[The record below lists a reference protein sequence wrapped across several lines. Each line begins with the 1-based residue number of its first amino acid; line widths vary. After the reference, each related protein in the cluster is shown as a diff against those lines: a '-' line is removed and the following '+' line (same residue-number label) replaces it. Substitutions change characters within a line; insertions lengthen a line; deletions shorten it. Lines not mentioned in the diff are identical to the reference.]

1 MGSPASAVLR
11 DAPTSPRA
19 WRTSR
24 LPSTSVTSSS
34 ASFAPDG
41 SALDCRR
48 PGPTGSAGPSP
59 CFEDPRRPLRFLGDP
74 CACVPCSKTPAGST
88 HLAHGGVPLL
98 PSEKPTSS
106 APATCLLS
114 EFDRT
119 AHMLAVY
126 ASRTGSP
133 QHPARL
139 ATRPVAGLCRGGIG
153 YPLDPVTRFRGF
165 RSSHPPCPDFPD
177 APASSTGAASVA
189 APDASRRA
197 SARECR
203 TRSVRSSQLGSR
215 CS

>member
-1 MGSPASAVLR
+1 MADLSVAFDVR
-11 DAPTSPRA
+11 DLVECLVRSGRQ
-19 WRTSR
+19 RTR
-24 LPSTSVTSSS
+24 LPPAWSVWVGWTIAVS
-34 ASFAPDG
+34 
-41 SALDCRR
+41 
-48 PGPTGSAGPSP
+48 
-59 CFEDPRRPLRFLGDP
+59 EDPRRPLRFLGDP

-98 PSEKPTSS
+98 PSENPISS
-106 APATCLLS
+106 APTTGLLS

-153 YPLDPVTRFRGF
+153 YPLDLGTRFRGF

-177 APASSTGAASVA
+177 APGSPTGAASDEA
-189 APDASRRA
+189 RGASPA
-197 SARECR
+197 VSARESR
-203 TRSVRSSQLGSR
+203 TRSVRSSRRSFR